1 MGKIK
6 YKEVT
11 DSFAKIA
18 VPGGDFGSR
27 KSIGTNDMIEEVFY
41 IKLDKLIPF
50 KNQAREIFDEKELSE
65 LAESIKSYGI
75 RQPLTIIRS
84 PFIDDKFEIVSG
96 ERRARA
102 AEMAGLDKV
111 PCIVLKDYK
120 EAEAAALLENIHRS
134 NLHPVELARAIK
146 SLISTTGRSAEE
158 LFKALG
164 ISRTSGYETLRI
176 LDLSDEVLKHIVQ
189 HNIRDRDTI
198 RTLQKSKDPLKFL
211 KKKETEPQRSS
222 SVMRVSLKAGEF
234 SIQKKAIAKLS
245 NSEKSKLRILL
256 EEILKE
262 L

>member
-18 VPGGDFGSR
+18 IPGGDSGSR

-41 IKLDKLIPF
+41 IRLDKLIPF
-50 KNQAREIFDEKELSE
+50 KNQAREIFDEKDLNE
-65 LAESIKSYGI
+65 LAESIKHYGV

-84 PFIDDKFEIVSG
+84 PFVDDKFEIVSG

-102 AEMAGLDKV
+102 AEIAGLDNV
-111 PCIVLKDYK
+111 PCVVLKDYN
-120 EAEAAALLENIHRS
+120 EAEVAALLENIHRS

-164 ISRTSGYETLRI
+164 ISRTSGYETLKI
-176 LDLSDEVLKHIVQ
+176 LELPEDVLKYLMQ

-198 RTLQKSKDPLKFL
+198 RALQKSKDPLKL
-211 KKKETEPQRSS
+211 LEKKKTKAQRSS

-234 SIQKKAIAKLS
+234 AIQKRAIAKLS
-245 NSEKSKLRILL
+245 DNEKSKLRILL

>member
-6 YKEVT
+6 YKEVS

-18 VPGGDFGSR
+18 VPGGDLGSR

-50 KNQAREIFDEKELSE
+50 KNQAREIFDEKELLE
-65 LAESIKSYGI
+65 LADSIKNYGI

-111 PCIVLKDYK
+111 PCVVLKDYK
-120 EAEAAALLENIHRS
+120 DAEAAALLENIHRS
-134 NLHPVELARAIK
+134 NLHPVELARAIR

-176 LDLSDEVLKHIVQ
+176 LDLSEEVLKYIIQ

-198 RTLQKSKDPLKFL
+198 RTLQKSKDPLKLL
-211 KKKETEPQRSS
+211 KKKETKSQRSS
-222 SVMRVSLKAGEF
+222 SVMRVSFKAGEF
-234 SIQKKAIAKLS
+234 SVQKKAIARLS
-245 NSEKSKLRILL
+245 DNEKNKLRILL